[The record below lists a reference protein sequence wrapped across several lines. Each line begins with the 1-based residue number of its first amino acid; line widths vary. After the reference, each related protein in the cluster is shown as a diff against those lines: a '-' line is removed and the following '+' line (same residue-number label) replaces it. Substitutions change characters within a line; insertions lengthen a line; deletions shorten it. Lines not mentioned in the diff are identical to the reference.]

1 VLTEIYIMLAVFRF
15 IYQVDFGERWQW
27 LMIVTA
33 LGSLCAILL
42 GTLVGN
48 LIPKMN
54 LVQKDSILISVTI
67 AMSFFAGMMGSEQVK
82 YWIDLHIPI
91 VGQLNLVNLISES
104 L

>member
-1 VLTEIYIMLAVFRF
+1 
-15 IYQVDFGERWQW
+15 
-27 LMIVTA
+27 
-33 LGSLCAILL
+33 
-42 GTLVGN
+42 
-48 LIPKMN
+48 MN

-104 L
+104 LYKLYFYTDLASFIPIFYG